1 VPRLARWARRRYAT
15 TVQEIAFSRSFTTI
29 WRVGGGNIHLRRV
42 QSARALLATLF
53 IAAQVI
59 GVVSLLCNHTKEIY
73 ERAVAVTDAPAEANP
88 ANAASDR
95 ADPDGDLDDGCALD
109 SLAGPLPNVASITAD
124 HLVGTHVFPTP
135 APPLTGIIR
144 EFWSVRLST
153 RPHLGRRNSPRDV
166 PHNELGVRLQ
176 CLLTA

>member
-95 ADPDGDLDDGCALD
+95 ADPDGDLDDDCCALD
-109 SLAGPLPNVASITAD
+109 SLAGPLPNVACITAD
-124 HLVGTHVFPTP
+124 HLVSPHVFPTP
-135 APPLTGIIR
+135 AAPLAGRHSRVLERPPKHTPSSDG
-144 EFWSVRLST
+144 T
-153 RPHLGRRNSPRDV
+153 
-166 PHNELGVRLQ
+166 Q
-176 CLLTA
+176 A

>member
-1 VPRLARWARRRYAT
+1 MPRLARWARRRYAT

-95 ADPDGDLDDGCALD
+95 ADPDGDLDDDCCALD
-109 SLAGPLPNVASITAD
+109 SLAGPLPRVASITAD
-124 HLVGTHVFPTP
+124 QLVSAHVFSTLASSLVGRHSRVLERPPKHTP
-135 APPLTGIIR
+135 I
-144 EFWSVRLST
+144 
-153 RPHLGRRNSPRDV
+153 
-166 PHNELGVRLQ
+166 
-176 CLLTA
+176 